1 MIRDLSGGTN
11 GEHSGPMQAAQR
23 AMRPALPKR
32 FYKTV
37 SIEGASSFTVLLDG
51 KSVKTPAKQTLA
63 VPARE
68 MAEIVARE
76 WEAQTSVIDPARMP
90 MTRLVN
96 LAIDRGG
103 EEAEGLREEIARY
116 AETDLVLYRAAE
128 PEGLVV
134 EQAKRWNPVVDWARE
149 VLSANFVLAEGVGF
163 VAQPE
168 PALAVVRVEVQDY
181 PPPFALTALASITQ
195 IAGSALIALML
206 ARGKLAPVAAWNAA
220 HVDEDWNTRTWGEDH
235 EAAVR
240 RAMRLAEF
248 EAAVKMLLLARTGVD

>member
-1 MIRDLSGGTN
+1 MIRDLSGGAN
-11 GEHSGPMQAAQR
+11 GERSGPMQAAQR

-37 SIEGASSFTVLLDG
+37 SIEGASSFAVLLDG
-51 KSVKTPAKQTLA
+51 KTVKTPAKQTLV

-68 MAEIVARE
+68 IAEIVARE
-76 WEAQTSVIDPARMP
+76 WEAQTNVIDPARMP

-103 EEAEGLREEIARY
+103 EEVEGLREEIARY

-128 PEGLVV
+128 PEGLVA
-134 EQAKRWNPVVDWARE
+134 EQAKHWNPVVDWARE
-149 VLSANFVLAEGVGF
+149 VLGANFVLAEGVGF

-206 ARGKLAPVAAWNAA
+206 GRGDLTAAQTWAA
-220 HVDEDWNTRTWGEDH
+220 AQVDEDWNTLKWGADD
-235 EAAVR
+235 EAMLR
-240 RAMRLAEF
+240 RSGRKQEF
-248 EAAVKMLLLARTGVD
+248 EAAAEMLRLARTDAD